1 MSDEEEDEGPAV
13 PLGEGPTVEG
23 APHAR
28 VASRLHYPIEKST
41 VLEREGETTIR
52 TPDGP
57 RELAEVLAAS
67 EEVYFD
73 TRHAF
78 ERAVRE
84 VVGVGP
90 VPTEEDGPG
99 DDDPADDD
107 ATDDGESP
115 EGKEDEEA
123 ENDEEETAGEGEEDG
138 EGEGEEEEGESG
150 EEDEVDEDTEE

>member
-57 RELAEVLAAS
+57 QELAEVLAAS

-84 VVGVGP
+84 VFGVGP
-90 VPTEEDGPG
+90 VPTEGDGPG
-99 DDDPADDD
+99 DEEPAEDD

-115 EGKEDEEA
+115 DDEAVEDGDTGEEDSDGEEVEA
-123 ENDEEETAGEGEEDG
+123 DEEEGADEE
-138 EGEGEEEEGESG
+138 
-150 EEDEVDEDTEE
+150 TEE

>member
-23 APHAR
+23 APRAR

-57 RELAEVLAAS
+57 QELAEVLAAS

-90 VPTEEDGPG
+90 VPTVEDESEDEE
-99 DDDPADDD
+99 PADDDD

-115 EGKEDEEA
+115 D
-123 ENDEEETAGEGEEDG
+123 GEEDG
-138 EGEGEEEEGESG
+138 VAENGEEEGEAEDDG
-150 EEDEVDEDTEE
+150 DEETEE

>member
-90 VPTEEDGPG
+90 IPTVEDESGDEE
-99 DDDPADDD
+99 PADDD
-107 ATDDGESP
+107 DDTDGGESP
-115 EGKEDEEA
+115 EGDEDEEA
-123 ENDEEETAGEGEEDG
+123 ENGEDGADGDEETADDDEGGGEEADG
-138 EGEGEEEEGESG
+138 EDDGDGE
-150 EEDEVDEDTEE
+150 TEE